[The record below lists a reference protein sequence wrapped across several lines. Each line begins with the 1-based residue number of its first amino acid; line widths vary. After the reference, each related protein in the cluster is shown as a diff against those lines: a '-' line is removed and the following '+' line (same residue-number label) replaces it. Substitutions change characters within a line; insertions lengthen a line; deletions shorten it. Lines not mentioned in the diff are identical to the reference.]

1 MNGWDIYVYILYY
14 YISHSLKR
22 LRKKTVTKTV
32 AVSIFRTDYYFEM
45 PFPTNRNQ
53 GFLKKWLI
61 PGLGQEMYP
70 LAPSPHLIISDC
82 NKAMVD
88 PTCCQKD

>member
-1 MNGWDIYVYILYY
+1 MFIILYY
-14 YISHSLKR
+14 YVSYPLKR

-32 AVSIFRTDYYFEM
+32 AMSIFSTDYYFEM

-70 LAPSPHLIISDC
+70 LAPSPHLIISDG
-82 NKAMVD
+82 NKAVVD
-88 PTCCQKD
+88 PYMLSKGLRSQL